1 MKNALLLGVICCI
14 VIFSSCMNEKS
25 QNELLNTERESQQ
38 EFIKRNS
45 VHVVEIQDF
54 ILANQGLV
62 QANQELISSEFKG
75 DLFAYFSSIKSD
87 ELGFD
92 RLVNRAQ
99 KNDRLNQNY
108 YTINQSLTNKSWLEN
123 EVVIEINQIGEK
135 SSKMLLGDSG
145 DRKTC
150 VIMYMQNVSD
160 CRESFY
166 RDATFAVLA
175 AGIGG
180 FVSGL
185 LPAINAGWELLECQN
200 RAQRNFDYCLGN
212 I

>member
-1 MKNALLLGVICCI
+1 MKRALLLGVICCMG
-14 VIFSSCMNEKS
+14 IFSSCMNEKF
-25 QNELLNTERESQQ
+25 QNELLSTERESQQ

-54 ILANQGLV
+54 ILANQELV

-75 DLFAYFSSIKSD
+75 SLFAYFSSNKSD

-92 RLVNRAQ
+92 RLVNRAK

-108 YTINQSLTNKSWLEN
+108 YSLHKDKNVIVE
-123 EVVIEINQIGEK
+123 EVLAEINQNNNKYTG
-135 SSKMLLGDSG
+135 MLLDDSG

-150 VIMYMQNVSD
+150 MVLYMQNVSD

-175 AGIGG
+175 AGVGG
-180 FVSGL
+180 FISGL
-185 LPAINAGWELLECQN
+185 LPAINAGWGLLECQN

>member
-1 MKNALLLGVICCI
+1 MKRALLLGVICCMG
-14 VIFSSCMNEKS
+14 IFSSCMNEKF
-25 QNELLNTERESQQ
+25 QNELLSTERESQQ

-54 ILANQGLV
+54 ILANQELV

-75 DLFAYFSSIKSD
+75 SLFAYFSSNKSD

-92 RLVNRAQ
+92 RLVNRAKQ
-99 KNDRLNQNY
+99 NVRLNQNY
-108 YTINQSLTNKSWLEN
+108 YSLHKDKNVIVE
-123 EVVIEINQIGEK
+123 EVLAEINQNNNKYTG
-135 SSKMLLGDSG
+135 MLLDDSG

-150 VIMYMQNVSD
+150 MVLYMQNVSD

-175 AGIGG
+175 AGVGG
-180 FVSGL
+180 FISGL
-185 LPAINAGWELLECQN
+185 LPAINAGWGLLECQN

>member
-1 MKNALLLGVICCI
+1 MKRALLLGVICCMG
-14 VIFSSCMNEKS
+14 IFSSCMNEKF
-25 QNELLNTERESQQ
+25 QNELLSTERESQQ

-54 ILANQGLV
+54 ILANQELV

-75 DLFAYFSSIKSD
+75 SLFAYFSSNKSD

-92 RLVNRAQ
+92 RLVNRAK

-108 YTINQSLTNKSWLEN
+108 YSLHKDKNVIVE
-123 EVVIEINQIGEK
+123 EVLAEINQNNNKYTG
-135 SSKMLLGDSG
+135 MLLDDSG

-150 VIMYMQNVSD
+150 MVLYMQNVSD

-175 AGIGG
+175 AGVGG
-180 FVSGL
+180 FISGL
-185 LPAINAGWELLECQN
+185 LPAINAGWGLLECQN
-200 RAQRNFDYCLGN
+200 RAQRNFDYCLGS

>member
-1 MKNALLLGVICCI
+1 MKRALLLGVICCMG
-14 VIFSSCMNEKS
+14 IFSSCMNEGV
-25 QNELLNTERESQQ
+25 QNELLSTESESQQ

-54 ILANQGLV
+54 ILANQELV

-75 DLFAYFSSIKSD
+75 SLFAYFSSNKSD

-92 RLVNRAQ
+92 RLVNRAKQ
-99 KNDRLNQNY
+99 NDRLNQNY
-108 YTINQSLTNKSWLEN
+108 YSLHKDKNVIVE
-123 EVVIEINQIGEK
+123 EVLAEINQNNNKYTG
-135 SSKMLLGDSG
+135 MLLDDSG

-150 VIMYMQNVSD
+150 MVLYMQNVSD

-175 AGIGG
+175 AGVGG
-180 FVSGL
+180 FISGL
-185 LPAINAGWELLECQN
+185 LPAINAGWGLLECQN

>member
-1 MKNALLLGVICCI
+1 MKRALLLGVICCMG
-14 VIFSSCMNEKS
+14 IFSSCMNEKF
-25 QNELLNTERESQQ
+25 QNELLSTERESQQ

-54 ILANQGLV
+54 ILANQELV

-75 DLFAYFSSIKSD
+75 SLFAYFSSNKSD

-92 RLVNRAQ
+92 RLVNRAKQ
-99 KNDRLNQNY
+99 NVRLNQNY
-108 YTINQSLTNKSWLEN
+108 FSFHKDKTVIVE
-123 EVVIEINQIGEK
+123 EVLAEINQNNNKYTG
-135 SSKMLLGDSG
+135 MLLDDSG

-150 VIMYMQNVSD
+150 MVLYMQNVSD

-175 AGIGG
+175 AGVGG
-180 FVSGL
+180 FISGL
-185 LPAINAGWELLECQN
+185 LLAINAGWGLLECQN

>member
-1 MKNALLLGVICCI
+1 MKRALLLGVICCMG
-14 VIFSSCMNEKS
+14 IFSSCMNEKF
-25 QNELLNTERESQQ
+25 QNELLSTERESQQ

-54 ILANQGLV
+54 ILANQELV

-75 DLFAYFSSIKSD
+75 SLFAYFSSNKSD

-92 RLVNRAQ
+92 RLVNRAKQ
-99 KNDRLNQNY
+99 NVRLNQNY
-108 YTINQSLTNKSWLEN
+108 FSFHKDKTVIVE
-123 EVVIEINQIGEK
+123 EVLAEINQNNNKYTG
-135 SSKMLLGDSG
+135 MLLDDSG

-150 VIMYMQNVSD
+150 MVLYMQNVSD

-175 AGIGG
+175 AGVGG
-180 FVSGL
+180 FISGL
-185 LPAINAGWELLECQN
+185 LPAINAGWGLLECQN

>member
-1 MKNALLLGVICCI
+1 MKRALLLGVICCMG
-14 VIFSSCMNEKS
+14 IFSSCMNEKF
-25 QNELLNTERESQQ
+25 QNELLSTERESQQ

-54 ILANQGLV
+54 ILANQELV

-75 DLFAYFSSIKSD
+75 SLFAYFSSNKSD

-92 RLVNRAQ
+92 RLVNRAKQ
-99 KNDRLNQNY
+99 NVRLNQNY
-108 YTINQSLTNKSWLEN
+108 YSFHKDKTVIVE
-123 EVVIEINQIGEK
+123 EVLAEINQNNNKYTG
-135 SSKMLLGDSG
+135 MLLDDSG

-150 VIMYMQNVSD
+150 MVLYMQNVSD

-175 AGIGG
+175 AGVGG
-180 FVSGL
+180 FISGL
-185 LPAINAGWELLECQN
+185 LPAINAGWGLLECQN

>member
-1 MKNALLLGVICCI
+1 MKNALFLGVICCM

-25 QNELLNTERESQQ
+25 QNELLSTERESQQ

-45 VHVVEIQDF
+45 LHVVEIQDF
-54 ILANQGLV
+54 ILANQLLV

-75 DLFAYFSSIKSD
+75 NLFAYFSSIKSD

-108 YTINQSLTNKSWLEN
+108 YSLHKKKNVIVE
-123 EVVIEINQIGEK
+123 EVIAEINLNKNKYARI
-135 SSKMLLGDSG
+135 LLDDSG

-150 VIMYMQNVSD
+150 MVLYMQNVTD

-175 AGIGG
+175 AGVGG
-180 FVSGL
+180 FISGL
-185 LPAINAGWELLECQN
+185 LPAINAGWGLLECQN

>member
-1 MKNALLLGVICCI
+1 MKRALLLGVICFMG
-14 VIFSSCMNEKS
+14 IFSSCVNEKF
-25 QNELLNTERESQQ
+25 QNELLSIERESQQ

-45 VHVVEIQDF
+45 VHVVEIHDF
-54 ILANQGLV
+54 ILANQKLV

-75 DLFAYFSSIKSD
+75 NLFAYFSSIKFD

-108 YTINQSLTNKSWLEN
+108 YSLHKDKN
-123 EVVIEINQIGEK
+123 VIVEDILAEINQNKNKYAG
-135 SSKMLLGDSG
+135 MLLDDSG
-145 DRKTC
+145 HRKTC
-150 VIMYMQNVSD
+150 MVLYMQNVSD

-175 AGIGG
+175 AGVGG
-180 FVSGL
+180 FISGL
-185 LPAINAGWELLECQN
+185 LPAINAGWGLLECQN

>member
-14 VIFSSCMNEKS
+14 GIFSSCMNEKS
-25 QNELLNTERESQQ
+25 QNELLSTERESQQ
-38 EFIKRNS
+38 EFVKRNS
-45 VHVVEIQDF
+45 VLVVEIQDY
-54 ILANQGLV
+54 ILANQELV
-62 QANQELISSEFKG
+62 QANQKLISLEFKG
-75 DLFAYFSSIKSD
+75 NLFAYFSSIKSD

-92 RLVNRAQ
+92 RLVNQAKQ
-99 KNDRLNQNY
+99 NDRLNQNY
-108 YTINQSLTNKSWLEN
+108 YSLHKKKNVIVE
-123 EVVIEINQIGEK
+123 EVLAEINQNKNKYAG
-135 SSKMLLGDSG
+135 MLLDDSG

-150 VIMYMQNVSD
+150 MVLYMQNVSD

-180 FVSGL
+180 FISGL
-185 LPAINAGWELLECQN
+185 LPAINAGWGLLECQN

>member
-1 MKNALLLGVICCI
+1 MKRALLLGVICCMGF
-14 VIFSSCMNEKS
+14 FSSCMNEKS
-25 QNELLNTERESQQ
+25 QNELLSIERESQQ
-38 EFIKRNS
+38 EFVKRNS
-45 VHVVEIQDF
+45 VHVVEIHDF
-54 ILANQGLV
+54 ILANQELV
-62 QANQELISSEFKG
+62 QANQDLILSEFKG
-75 DLFAYFSSIKSD
+75 NLFAYFTSIKSD

-92 RLVNRAQ
+92 RLVNRAK

-108 YTINQSLTNKSWLEN
+108 YSLHNDKYVIVE
-123 EVVIEINQIGEK
+123 EVLAEINQNNNKYTG
-135 SSKMLLGDSG
+135 MLLDDSG

-150 VIMYMQNVSD
+150 MILYMQNVSD

-180 FVSGL
+180 FISGL
-185 LPAINAGWELLECQN
+185 LPAINAGWGLLECQN

>member
-1 MKNALLLGVICCI
+1 MKRALLLGVICCMG
-14 VIFSSCMNEKS
+14 IFSSCMNEKF
-25 QNELLNTERESQQ
+25 QNELLSTERESQQ

-54 ILANQGLV
+54 ILANQELV

-75 DLFAYFSSIKSD
+75 SLFAYFSSNKSD

-92 RLVNRAQ
+92 RLVNRAKQ
-99 KNDRLNQNY
+99 NVRLNQNY
-108 YTINQSLTNKSWLEN
+108 YSFHKDKNVIVE
-123 EVVIEINQIGEK
+123 EVLAEINQNNNKYTG
-135 SSKMLLGDSG
+135 MLLDDSG

-150 VIMYMQNVSD
+150 MVLYMQNVSD

-175 AGIGG
+175 AGVGG
-180 FVSGL
+180 FISGL
-185 LPAINAGWELLECQN
+185 LPAINAGWGLLECQN

>member
-1 MKNALLLGVICCI
+1 MKNALLLGVICCM

-25 QNELLNTERESQQ
+25 QNELLSTERESQQ

-54 ILANQGLV
+54 ILANQVLV

-75 DLFAYFSSIKSD
+75 NLFAYFYSIKSD

-108 YTINQSLTNKSWLEN
+108 YSLHKKKNVIVE
-123 EVVIEINQIGEK
+123 EVIAEINLNKNKYAGI
-135 SSKMLLGDSG
+135 LLDDSG

-150 VIMYMQNVSD
+150 MVLYMQNVSD

-175 AGIGG
+175 AGVGG
-180 FVSGL
+180 FISGL
-185 LPAINAGWELLECQN
+185 LPAINAGWGFLECQN

>member
-1 MKNALLLGVICCI
+1 MKRALLLGVICCMG
-14 VIFSSCMNEKS
+14 IFSSCMNEKF
-25 QNELLNTERESQQ
+25 QNELLSTERESQQ

-54 ILANQGLV
+54 ILANQELV

-75 DLFAYFSSIKSD
+75 SLFAYFSSNKSD

-92 RLVNRAQ
+92 RLVNRAKQ
-99 KNDRLNQNY
+99 NVRLNQNY
-108 YTINQSLTNKSWLEN
+108 YSFHKDKNVIVE
-123 EVVIEINQIGEK
+123 EVLAEINQNNNKYTG
-135 SSKMLLGDSG
+135 MLLDDSG

-150 VIMYMQNVSD
+150 MVLYMQNVSD
-160 CRESFY
+160 CRECFY

-175 AGIGG
+175 AGVGG
-180 FVSGL
+180 FISGL
-185 LPAINAGWELLECQN
+185 LPAINAGWGLLECQN

>member
-1 MKNALLLGVICCI
+1 MKRALLLGVICCMG
-14 VIFSSCMNEKS
+14 IFSSCMNEKF
-25 QNELLNTERESQQ
+25 QNELLSTERESQQ
-38 EFIKRNS
+38 DFIKRNS

-54 ILANQGLV
+54 ILANQELV

-75 DLFAYFSSIKSD
+75 SLFAYFSSNKSD

-92 RLVNRAQ
+92 RLVNRAKQ
-99 KNDRLNQNY
+99 NVRLNQNY
-108 YTINQSLTNKSWLEN
+108 YSFHKDKNVIVE
-123 EVVIEINQIGEK
+123 EVLAEINQNNNKYTG
-135 SSKMLLGDSG
+135 MLLDDSG

-150 VIMYMQNVSD
+150 MVLYMQNVSD

-175 AGIGG
+175 AGVGG
-180 FVSGL
+180 FISGL
-185 LPAINAGWELLECQN
+185 LPAINAGWGLLECQN
-200 RAQRNFDYCLGN
+200 RAQRNFDYCLGS

>member
-1 MKNALLLGVICCI
+1 MKNALLLGVICSMG
-14 VIFSSCMNEKS
+14 IFSSCVNEKF
-25 QNELLNTERESQQ
+25 QDELLSIERENQQ

-54 ILANQGLV
+54 ILANQELV

-92 RLVNRAQ
+92 RLVNRAK

-108 YTINQSLTNKSWLEN
+108 YSLHKDINVIVEDILADINQNKN
-123 EVVIEINQIGEK
+123 KYAG
-135 SSKMLLGDSG
+135 MLLDDSG

-150 VIMYMQNVSD
+150 MVLYMQNVSD

-175 AGIGG
+175 AGVGG
-180 FVSGL
+180 FISGL
-185 LPAINAGWELLECQN
+185 LPAINAGWGLLECQN